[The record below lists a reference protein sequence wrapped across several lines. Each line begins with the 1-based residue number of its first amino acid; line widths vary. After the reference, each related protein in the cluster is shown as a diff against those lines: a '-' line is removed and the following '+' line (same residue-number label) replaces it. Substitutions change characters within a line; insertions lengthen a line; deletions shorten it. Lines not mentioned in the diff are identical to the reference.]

1 MNDDL
6 ETSLVV
12 FTRDLRLR
20 DHPALAAACRA
31 GRVVPM
37 FVIDESLL
45 RRSRP
50 AANRLRFLVDSLADL
65 DASLRRLG
73 GALVVRRG
81 EWVDEVARIAE
92 QCGAG
97 VVHLSD
103 DVSAFAATRLER
115 LRSVGKQ
122 RGFTVVT
129 HPGVTV
135 VPPGELLTGSG
146 SNYQVFTPFYR
157 RWMATPWREPV
168 AVPGSVTLP
177 DGIDGAALPTVSE
190 LTGVAP
196 SPQVPRGGETA
207 GLARMRTWTS
217 DALARYPDTHDA
229 IAADAT
235 SRCSPYL
242 HFGCLS
248 PLEIATR
255 LRDRTG
261 GEAFVRQL
269 CWRDFFHQL
278 LAARPELAWED
289 LRDRGTPS
297 GTADEA
303 FAAWCAGRTGYP
315 LVDAGMRQL
324 HTEGFMHNRVR
335 MVVVSFLTKDLDVAW
350 QLGARHFM
358 NLLVDGDVASNQLNW
373 QWVAGTGT
381 DANPHRV
388 FNPTRQSQR
397 FDPDGAYI
405 RRYVTELA
413 EVEAAKIHDPPD
425 ADRARV
431 GYPRKLVDHA
441 DAIAGYR
448 ARIASQKPRS
458 GSAAPSASR

>member
-1 MNDDL
+1 MNEDL
-6 ETSLVV
+6 ETSPAARSAVVV

-20 DHPALAAACRA
+20 DHPALSAACRA
-31 GRVVPM
+31 ERVVPL

-45 RRSRP
+45 RRTRP

-73 GALVVRRG
+73 GALVIRRG
-81 EWVDEVARIAE
+81 EWVDEVARVAD
-92 QCGAG
+92 QCGAD

-103 DVSAFAATRLER
+103 DVSAYAVTRLAR
-115 LRSVGKQ
+115 LRGVGEQ
-122 RGFTVVT
+122 QGFTVVT

-135 VPPGELLTGSG
+135 VPHGELLAGSG

-157 RWMATPWREPV
+157 RWIAASWREPV
-168 AVPGSVTLP
+168 AVPRSVTFA
-177 DGIDGAALPTVSE
+177 DGLGGEPLPTVSE
-190 LTGVAP
+190 LTHLAP
-196 SPQVPRGGETA
+196 SPRVVRGGETA
-207 GLARMRTWTS
+207 GLARLRTWTS
-217 DALARYPDTHDA
+217 DALARYPDAHDA

-242 HFGCLS
+242 HFGCVS
-248 PLEIATR
+248 PLEVATR
-255 LRDRTG
+255 LRDRAG

-289 LRDRGTPS
+289 LRDRGTPT

-303 FAAWCAGRTGYP
+303 FAAWRAGRTGYP

-324 HTEGFMHNRVR
+324 QTEGFVHNRVR
-335 MVVVSFLTKDLDVAW
+335 MVVASFLTKDLDIAW

-358 NLLVDGDVASNQLNW
+358 DLLVDGDVASNQLNW

-397 FDPDGAYI
+397 FDPDGTYI
-405 RRYVTELA
+405 RCYVAELA
-413 EVEAAKIHDPPD
+413 GVEAARVHDPPD
-425 ADRARV
+425 EDRARL
-431 GYPRKLVDHA
+431 GYPRKLVEHA

-448 ARIASQKPRS
+448 ARIA
-458 GSAAPSASR
+458 